1 MYTVR
6 CLLLKI
12 SYFKIAHCSQKKKKL
27 LNIVLIQIP
36 ETGLGLLG
44 HGRMLYVGM
53 YFGVIQEDIIP
64 IHCFAGTSV
73 SNKFIK
79 LNINQ
84 MCYSSVIRC

>member
-1 MYTVR
+1 M
-6 CLLLKI
+6 
-12 SYFKIAHCSQKKKKL
+12 
-27 LNIVLIQIP
+27 LIQIP

-84 MCYSSVIRC
+84 MCYSSVIRCLFWILGPGVGKIIIKK